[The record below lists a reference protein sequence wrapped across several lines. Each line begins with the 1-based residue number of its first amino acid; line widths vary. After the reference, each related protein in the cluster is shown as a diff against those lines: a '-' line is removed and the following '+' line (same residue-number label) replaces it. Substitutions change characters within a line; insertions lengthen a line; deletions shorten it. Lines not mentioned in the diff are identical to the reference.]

1 MCKCVNVG
9 VRKNASQTTHLTTSY
24 LALQLCEAKTKAIVA
39 KLTPLLVGEENIEE
53 LIAPIMMAERKV
65 HTAYKEETTR
75 ARNWAQEYPPLQVAA
90 AAAVMVVM
98 VVVWWW
104 W

>member
-1 MCKCVNVG
+1 MQAK
-9 VRKNASQTTHLTTSY
+9 QTTHLTTSY
-24 LALQLCEAKTKAIVA
+24 LAQQLCEAKTKAIVA

-90 AAAVMVVM
+90 AAAVMVV
-98 VVVWWW
+98 VWWW